1 MQALEKTTRL
11 TISNILFTTDFSP
24 TSRAALPYAAV
35 LARQYDAKL
44 VVAHAVTPEPP
55 LGVPLD
61 PLPLEADGT
70 WLQDQHKLAEFVQS
84 DWLEKTAY
92 EPFMERGDLWSVIS
106 DVIEKK
112 KIDLVVVGT
121 HGRRGFRKLVLGS
134 NAERIYRQAGCPV
147 LTIGPKVP
155 PLDHPDWKP
164 KQILFPTDGSE
175 SSLHALPHALSL
187 AEENQASL
195 TLLRLIPLVP
205 WQYQTSEGD
214 AARQALQAL
223 VPPEANDWC
232 KPEFVVGF
240 EFPTEGILTFAE
252 HRKVDLIVLGVRRA
266 AAAEMTAHLPWP
278 IASQVVSLAHCP
290 VLTVRG

>member
-11 TISNILFTTDFSP
+11 SISNILFTTDFSP

-44 VVAHAVTPEPP
+44 IVAHAVTPEPP

-61 PLPLEADGT
+61 PLPIEADGT

-106 DVIEKK
+106 DAIEKK

-134 NAERIYRQAGCPV
+134 NAERIYRQASCPV

-175 SSLHALPHALSL
+175 SSLHALPYALSL

-195 TLLRLIPLVP
+195 ILLRLIPLVP